1 MCIARN
7 SLIFRQSE
15 ENNVST
21 PNDILINL
29 HMHHHTMA
37 IYKFHE
43 NPSIACLSMAEDWK
57 NNDILKAKGQ

>member
-7 SLIFRQSE
+7 SLMFRQSE
-15 ENNVST
+15 DYNFST

-29 HMHHHTMA
+29 HMHHHTIG

-43 NPSIACLSMAEDWK
+43 NPSIACQSMAKDWK
-57 NNDILKAKGQ
+57 NIDILKAKGQ